1 MPRQVWFKTAYVDVN
16 TGTVTRELSIN
27 GSYTIKESDCYD
39 HVFQNINKKYN
50 KSHAEPLPAGITPH
64 VLRHTFCTEM
74 ANAGMNPKTL
84 QAIMGHSSIKMTMDY
99 YAHASVDSAQS
110 EIDRLLG

>member
-1 MPRQVWFKTAYVDVN
+1 MSFPLTDWICLNYKLVVVNVTSPFLLNSFSRLYHSFFTGKRIKTNPISLAFPRDFRLVF
-16 TGTVTRELSIN
+16 II
-27 GSYTIKESDCYD
+27 SY
-39 HVFQNINKKYN
+39 
-50 KSHAEPLPAGITPH
+50 G
-64 VLRHTFCTEM
+64 HTFCTEM

-99 YAHASVDSAQS
+99 YAHASVDSAQA